1 MEERAIEHLQVCYQ
15 FIEQA
20 EEELDEGDILQASE
34 KAWGA
39 ATRVVKAAA
48 VTRGWSHETYSALR
62 KNVARIAG
70 ATQDQ
75 ELKRL
80 FKTAN
85 GLHQNFYEGSQ
96 DEEDVRQSLADVR
109 LFIDRIEKVIWRI

>member
-1 MEERAIEHLQVCYQ
+1 MEQSAIEHLQVCYL

-20 EEELDEGDILQASE
+20 EEELDEGDTLQASE

-39 ATRVVKAAA
+39 AVRAVKAVS
-48 VTRGWSHETYSALR
+48 VTRGWSHETYTAIR
-62 KNVARIAG
+62 KSVARIAG

-80 FKTAN
+80 FKTAY
-85 GLHQNFYEGSQ
+85 GLHQNFYQGNKV
-96 DEEDVRQSLADVR
+96 EEDVRECLAEVR
-109 LFIDRIEKVIWRI
+109 LFIDRIERVIWRT